1 MKKSSTHMSTHA
13 LLAVALLTVGFA
25 GSALA
30 ESPCKGLEQRQCEG
44 KGACIWVDG
53 YVRKDGVKVAAYCKS
68 SGKSSGSSSSED
80 KKVASKEKKSSTK
93 EK

>member
-1 MKKSSTHMSTHA
+1 MKKSSTHMTTHA

-30 ESPCKGLEQRQCEG
+30 ESPCKGLEQRQCG
-44 KGACIWVDG
+44 GNCIWVDG
-53 YVRKDGVKVAAYCKS
+53 YVRKDGIKVAAYCKS

-80 KKVASKEKKSSTK
+80 KKVETEEKKSSTK
-93 EK
+93 DK